1 MNDIDLNDCFS
12 CRISQPSPLE
22 GPLHMPHRFASYFTE
37 KIGTCIFSSTKWSS
51 FFDLRCFDFT
61 GDDKGQLIAPSH
73 FTESDIYPSDHDSV
87 ATLVYSC
94 DDDASSRASP
104 LMESPKKRSFEDFE
118 VLSTSMYI
126 VEFLDLDSL
135 ILFAFSSNRSLIR
148 RLIFQFHPIGT

>member
-1 MNDIDLNDCFS
+1 MIVFRVVFHSPHRLKVRFTCLTAS
-12 CRISQPSPLE
+12 RRISQRKSV
-22 GPLHMPHRFASYFTE
+22 RAF
-37 KIGTCIFSSTKWSS
+37 FSSTKWSS

-148 RLIFQFHPIGT
+148 RPIFQFHPIGT